1 MHSSHLEIGTSK
13 CQRQFA
19 FRDEL
24 DHPSG
29 QRFAAIVSP
38 QWLQCT
44 FPIPFPLQNPCCRHT
59 LPHQVADMVNLLSA
73 VGTDLF
79 DMCRLDMQQK
89 LSEDKTAVLSSC
101 CKILNNKSNVTISF
115 YKYDETRLS
124 TLPCKKFRNWANL
137 QR

>member
-1 MHSSHLEIGTSK
+1 MSK

-59 LPHQVADMVNLLSA
+59 FPHQVADMVNPLA
-73 VGTDLF
+73 TVVGTDHHLLAVGIHLF
-79 DMCRLDMQQK
+79 DTCRLDMQQK

-115 YKYDETRLS
+115 YKYYETRVS
-124 TLPCKKFRNWANL
+124 TVQN
-137 QR
+137 